1 MKYLKKINLDDL
13 WQKEQGWNEEKKSG
27 RKFDDVKELSF
38 WRQLAPYYS
47 DQFNLYRDVPGLKEK
62 IFSIIGEGESVI
74 DLGCGTGNF
83 TIPLAAQCNRLLALN
98 FSPAMLFQLTKKINE
113 YQISNV
119 SIRCTKWEDF
129 NEPWEADYVLSVNS
143 LYRVC
148 YMGKALKKI
157 SEYGKKGF
165 IIVRTLQQPLFSDIY
180 EGLHLNYRRNNDYM
194 LIPLFLWDMGIQA
207 NVEYMDY
214 TRTTIYENMKQVKQ
228 EMIRDL
234 GEMSYMNFSHEL
246 KERFLQQSENLHKYK
261 EEGFLYRSRRIVQV
275 IWCKF

>member
-83 TIPLAAQCNRLLALN
+83 TIPLAAQCNRLLALD

-165 IIVRTLQQPLFSDIY
+165 IIVRPFS
-180 EGLHLNYRRNNDYM
+180 R
-194 LIPLFLWDMGIQA
+194 
-207 NVEYMDY
+207 
-214 TRTTIYENMKQVKQ
+214 
-228 EMIRDL
+228 
-234 GEMSYMNFSHEL
+234 
-246 KERFLQQSENLHKYK
+246 
-261 EEGFLYRSRRIVQV
+261 EEKVS
-275 IWCKF
+275 